1 MSDLR
6 LYDYQKR
13 LLEIIVRAFKN
24 GSRDVLLHA
33 PCGAGKTLLG
43 KAFAAWGLLAQRHDP
58 EHVFKGFH
66 TVVVCAPLDTIVEPW
81 GADATVEYRREAAPL
96 AYHATRLLDHKRGQS
111 SLAFW
116 RDFWA
121 RDFATAERGVFT
133 CARALLTTTPCMQAL
148 AEAQARGGLLGFLLM
163 ADEAHH
169 HAPGGNQSGQL
180 VTTLLAGGGSL
191 LGSTATPWSSV
202 GEIIRDETAVVA
214 LTLSQ
219 YHGEADPDA
228 LVPGKPFAPRR
239 WEALTIVTD
248 YETDDETLMV
258 EKGHRATED
267 DPDDE
272 TMPAGL
278 RDFALSVVP
287 CYVKRWVDDGCRK
300 VVMRARTVAA
310 AKALVQT
317 LERSVKARRVLG
329 HKPRVLDLSGHMSPV
344 EKVKAQAVLASEASV
359 RRYGDSTVDVIVAV
373 VRMDEGT
380 DWRPCSDVY
389 TTGIPGSLGFD
400 IQLSSRG
407 ARGKSR
413 IAGYPAGSEDVH
425 RTYYFLPRLDEDA
438 RGQVALRYTDTLLAK
453 ALLVESLETGLAVA
467 NIATRAPAGTG
478 AKRSRRADDAR
489 FEREVDA
496 AEHAAAWQGDSVAA
510 AAAFAKVVK
519 TLAKMGDNLTIAQVG
534 EVVDRATEGL
544 SERQRVDLI
553 RGAMAHVAAKDATA
567 REAWR
572 KAEAKSARKGGGG
585 EYRAANVIRAEVEE
599 EWRRFVAGSGERVFP
614 SLDDVLSRSAGYTG
628 LDCSALVGLY
638 KNSACTPEEWC
649 VLLKAFHVE
658 HGRWPSWTAKDSD
671 ERRLSSALIHNLRP
685 RHPDALVRHGIPLV
699 AAYYVDDYRNKQ
711 CIQIKLFHAE
721 HKRWPSSTAKD
732 PNERCLGYALST
744 LRRKYLDVLKRHD
757 IPLVA
762 PHRADDYQNRQCVE
776 IKAFRVKYGRWP
788 SSKSKDPDERR
799 LGHALS
805 SLRVNHPNVLVF
817 HDIPLAIPR
826 HALNYN
832 DSLCKEV
839 KTFRVEQ
846 GRWPLTTAKE
856 HNERRLSRALC
867 NLRRNH
873 PDMLARHG
881 IPLVAPHYAD
891 DYNDKQCVEIKT
903 FHAEH
908 GRWPSKSAKDPDER
922 RLGKVLGNLRNR
934 HPDVLARHDIPPQST
949 RRLT

>member
-519 TLAKMGDNLTIAQVG
+519 TLAKMGDGLTIAQVA
-534 EVVDRATEGL
+534 EVVDRAAAGL
-544 SERQRVDLI
+544 PERQRVDLV

-567 REAWR
+567 RDAWR

-585 EYRAANVIRAEVEE
+585 EHRAANIIRAEVEE

-638 KNSACTPEEWC
+638 KNSTRTPDEWC
-649 VLLKAFHVE
+649 VLIKTWSVAHD
-658 HGRWPSWTAKDSD
+658 GRWPSQTAKDL
-671 ERRLSSALIHNLRP
+671 EEYRLGQGLRWLRRY
-685 RHPDALVRHGIPLV
+685 HPD
-699 AAYYVDDYRNKQ
+699 
-711 CIQIKLFHAE
+711 
-721 HKRWPSSTAKD
+721 
-732 PNERCLGYALST
+732 T
-744 LRRKYLDVLKRHD
+744 LARYD
-757 IPLVA
+757 IPT
-762 PHRADDYQNRQCVE
+762 RARLLQ
-776 IKAFRVKYGRWP
+776 
-788 SSKSKDPDERR
+788 DPPWFG
-799 LGHALS
+799 LAL
-805 SLRVNHPNVLVF
+805 
-817 HDIPLAIPR
+817 
-826 HALNYN
+826 
-832 DSLCKEV
+832 
-839 KTFRVEQ
+839 EQ
-846 GRWPLTTAKE
+846 VQSIVRIASCAW
-856 HNERRLSRALC
+856 S
-867 NLRRNH
+867 
-873 PDMLARHG
+873 
-881 IPLVAPHYAD
+881 
-891 DYNDKQCVEIKT
+891 
-903 FHAEH
+903 
-908 GRWPSKSAKDPDER
+908 
-922 RLGKVLGNLRNR
+922 
-934 HPDVLARHDIPPQST
+934 ARHDGKRPRSGSGSCEELSGFTWGGLNQYLRRHGTTLAESMPAIRDQQCLVILAFKNKHGYWPRSCSSHPYEKYLGVCLSNMRLRCPEKLDKYHIPT
-949 RRLT
+949 KIYRRHAA